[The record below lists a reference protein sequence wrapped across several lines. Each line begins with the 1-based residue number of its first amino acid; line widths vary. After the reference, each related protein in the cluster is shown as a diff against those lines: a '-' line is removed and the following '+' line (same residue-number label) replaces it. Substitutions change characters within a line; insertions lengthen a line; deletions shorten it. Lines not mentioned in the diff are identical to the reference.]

1 MAYEETLRTI
11 SLNADSSLAVY
22 TGVPGALG
30 SANPNSGNQYL
41 FVKVTGAHVVGKCTA
56 ATDQPIGVLQ
66 NKPQVSGQASTIAFA
81 GVSLVRAAGALTA
94 GTIVGTD
101 ANGRAVAAGANPKV
115 GITLAAAGVVDEL
128 VPVLLLNL

>member
-11 SLNADSSLAVY
+11 SLNADASLAVF

-30 SANPNSGNQYL
+30 SANPNWGNQYL
-41 FVKVTGAHVVGKCTA
+41 FVKVTGAHVVGKAAAVTDTA
-56 ATDQPIGVLQ
+56 IGVLQ
-66 NKPQVSGQASTIAFA
+66 NKPQVTGQACTVAFA
-81 GVSLVRAAGALTA
+81 GVSMVRAAGALAA

-101 ANGRAVAAGANPKV
+101 ANGRAVAAGANPKN